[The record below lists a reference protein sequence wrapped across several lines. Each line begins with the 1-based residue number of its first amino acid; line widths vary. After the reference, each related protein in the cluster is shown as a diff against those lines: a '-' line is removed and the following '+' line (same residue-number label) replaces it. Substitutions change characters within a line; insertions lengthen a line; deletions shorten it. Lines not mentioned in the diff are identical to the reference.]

1 MKLIRDKKLFRE
13 DFFKEMRT
21 LFIYVAKKLCSDDRL
36 PHWEL
41 LMDAYSEIMSQ
52 NSTSET
58 EYLITNK
65 LSQKELI
72 TENNELTSQENKLF
86 FIDLKNYDSGNSMI
100 SNLQKKS
107 PTSSK
112 IFLTTKNSQTNTS
125 GNAKIKSSNLNPSD
139 VLNII
144 VKATYSMYANELRYF
159 LIYEVFVKQ
168 IQLQIFHMPHTFRTA
183 RQIKLADSEKG
194 LFHVKLRERL
204 KKIASESIINDND
217 EQYNEEKT
225 IDNTKEEKEEKMK
238 DLDMEIPPTPQ
249 SSLMEDE
256 LLANN
261 HRFILPLI
269 EANEAAQIFEMHAG
283 NI

>member
-1 MKLIRDKKLFRE
+1 MKLIRDKKLLRE
-13 DFFKEMRT
+13 DFFKEMRI

-72 TENNELTSQENKLF
+72 TENKLF
-86 FIDLKNYDSGNSMI
+86 FVDLKNYDSGNS
-100 SNLQKKS
+100 NLQEKS

-125 GNAKIKSSNLNPSD
+125 GNGKIKSSNLNPSD

-168 IQLQIFHMPHTFRTA
+168 IQLQIFHMPHTFRTP

-194 LFHVKLRERL
+194 LFHVELRKRL

-225 IDNTKEEKEEKMK
+225 IDNTKKEKEENMK

-249 SSLMEDE
+249 SSLTEDE
-256 LLANN
+256 LLTNN
-261 HRFILPLI
+261 RRFILPLI